1 MVVLLVTLALAMHTD
16 PEGNEPPADA
26 PVAAE
31 PEQPLVETAPEEP
44 VAPPTS
50 ETVVRSNKPRSAAS
64 ASTVR
69 DRDLMLRPH
78 PRPADILQTVPG
90 FYVVRWP
97 GRAGFG
103 RFSGPST

>member
-50 ETVVRSNKPRSAAS
+50 ETVVRSNKLSSRSRREGRLLISDRVSWGQTNEPPRRTCESS
-64 ASTVR
+64 
-69 DRDLMLRPH
+69 
-78 PRPADILQTVPG
+78 
-90 FYVVRWP
+90 
-97 GRAGFG
+97 
-103 RFSGPST
+103 